1 MVIGAAAYGSMA
13 PAAGGANQE
22 KREPRDYNNGRR
34 KFSVLLQWF
43 RATCFER
50 SLQLLVAQGP
60 NFFKKGQEIM
70 GGKELLE
77 KYVVVEGHRD
87 VYEQLHRNS
96 IGETAPLRDAIAP
109 RLVRDGINVS
119 VYAISGDSYSHSQN
133 TGRYLETALENIDMF
148 LQEAPRSEGMISM
161 IKTRG
166 DLPDKVEPGTVKF
179 ILHFEGGMPLQG
191 SIHQL
196 RNFYRLGLRSMQ
208 LTWNFRNELG
218 DGVWENRT
226 GGGLTNFGV
235 EVIKEMNRL
244 GMIVDLA
251 HMNREGFFQALNVAR
266 APLIVSHAN
275 ACGMLDNPRNL
286 ADDQIK
292 AIAQQGGLVGILALP
307 ERVTKKDAALEDLLK
322 HMDYMIKLVGV
333 EHLALGMDFVKYD
346 GPRTLKDRHHPLHK
360 PPLIKGFEEIEDLP
374 NLVDGLQKH
383 GYKEEEI
390 AMILGANYLRILKT
404 ILPEQSVI

>member
-1 MVIGAAAYGSMA
+1 MDA
-13 PAAGGANQE
+13 
-22 KREPRDYNNGRR
+22 R
-34 KFSVLLQWF
+34 
-43 RATCFER
+43 
-50 SLQLLVAQGP
+50 
-60 NFFKKGQEIM
+60 
-70 GGKELLE
+70 ELL
-77 KYVVVEGHRD
+77 KSRVVVEGHRD
-87 VYEQLHRNS
+87 VYEQLYRKS
-96 IGETAPLRDAIAP
+96 VGEEAPLRDGIAP
-109 RLVRDGINVS
+109 RLIRDGINVC
-119 VYAISGDSYSHSQN
+119 VYAISGDSYSHTQN

-148 LQEAPRSEGMISM
+148 LEEAPRSEGMISM
-161 IKTRG
+161 IRTRSE
-166 DLPDKVEPGTVKF
+166 LPDKVQPGQVSF

-226 GGGLTNFGV
+226 KGGLTNFGV

-244 GMIVDLA
+244 GMVVDLA
-251 HMNREGFFQALNVAR
+251 HMNREGFFQALDVAR

-286 ADDQIK
+286 ADDQLK

-307 ERVTKKDAALEDLLK
+307 ERVAKGEVGIEDMLR

-360 PPLIKGFEEIEDLP
+360 DPLIKGFEEIEDLP
-374 NLVDGLQKH
+374 NLIDGLQKH
-383 GYKEEEI
+383 GYKEDEI
-390 AMILGANYLRILKT
+390 ALILGGNYLRVLKT
-404 ILPEQSVI
+404 ILPERSVI